1 MIEYIPTQAEIPEAE
16 GYSVCAIG
24 LGGAGAN
31 ALDRLAL
38 DGAGEAELICMNA
51 DIRALTNS
59 LAPTKIQLGKNLTQ
73 GLGAG
78 GDPELGLEAATSSE
92 DEIRAAVAGRDMVFL
107 CVGLGGGTGS
117 GAAPLVA
124 RIARASGAFVVVFA
138 IMPFK
143 FEGRRRRAQA
153 DAALQELSGIA
164 SALVTFE
171 NSRMGELVLP
181 KEGIQ
186 GAFAAADEVI
196 GQSVR
201 AVTSIIL
208 RPGLIRIGMDDI
220 ITALRNLDSRCLFGY
235 GQAKGENRAQEALS
249 RALKSPL
256 LEKGALLGKAKNVLV
271 HVAGGKTMT
280 LFEIELLMTE
290 LEKHVHDDAQIL
302 FGSAVDNKLGAELAV
317 TIISSLGE
325 PEDEVLAEPVKESV
339 TQPAKE
345 TAAAAPDAVADP
357 PAPEAPPKAVP
368 KVAAEEKVTAES
380 LLELDLD
387 DEPTPVVKAAPV
399 PQKSPAVEPEPV
411 LDDASP
417 IVADLEEE
425 SLFDEPA
432 PVVEPEEEPEIAEV
446 TSAAEPDREP
456 EVAAEVAAVADLE
469 EEPEFEAIPTAD
481 GGGEDETDDTTVE
494 AVDEPDVEVEEYRE
508 PEPASSKVIHLDP
521 AVRFPSDGREESREE
536 PVPEPAFEHHPGED
550 FRPFEPGEPAVAAV
564 DEPFDALPTGAPP
577 GFQDEREERV
587 PQPVAATSEDS
598 ETQRRSRLR
607 ASGKPSGSQ
616 GLLELDP
623 AGARGRFEKSSRT
636 IVNGEDLDVPTFL
649 RKRGR

>member
-1 MIEYIPTQAEIPEAE
+1 MIEYIPIQTEIPDAE
-16 GYSVCAIG
+16 GYSVCAVG

-38 DGAGEAELICMNA
+38 DGTGEAELICMNA
-51 DIRALTNS
+51 DVRALSNS
-59 LAPTKIQLGKNLTQ
+59 LAPTKIQLGKSLTQ

-78 GDPELGLEAATSSE
+78 GDPELGLEAARSSE
-92 DEIRAAVAGRDMVFL
+92 NEIRSAVAGRDIVFL

-124 RIARASGAFVVVFA
+124 RIAKESGAFVVVFA
-138 IMPFK
+138 IMPFT

-153 DAALQELSGIA
+153 DAALAELSSIA

-208 RPGLIRIGMDDI
+208 RPGLIRIGMDDL
-220 ITALRNLDSRCLFGY
+220 ITALRNIDSRCLFGY

-256 LEKGALLGKAKNVLV
+256 LEKGALLNNAKNVLV

-290 LEKHVHDDAQIL
+290 LEKHVSDDAQIL
-302 FGSAVDNKLGAELAV
+302 FGSAVDNSLGTDLAV
-317 TIISSLGE
+317 TIISSLGKQE
-325 PEDEVLAEPVKESV
+325 EETGSATVESRDRR
-339 TQPAKE
+339 PDR
-345 TAAAAPDAVADP
+345 AAATDDAVS
-357 PAPEAPPKAVP
+357 
-368 KVAAEEKVTAES
+368 AAEDPAGQEAMAAASAPAGESLTAEKERVTAKD
-380 LLELDLD
+380 LLELADEDSPGEEVPVAQVDAPEEAMEIETVPADTDPEHLD
-387 DEPTPVVKAAPV
+387 RPDADGGETEEVRSAANEAPAEVVPEETEEEA
-399 PQKSPAVEPEPV
+399 PAVAARDEEEPEYRPEPEPEPV
-411 LDDASP
+411 AAVEANAEEKEDKVIRLDPS
-417 IVADLEEE
+417 VR
-425 SLFDEPA
+425 S
-432 PVVEPEEEPEIAEV
+432 VRSEPEEMVGHGPHGLHGLH
-446 TSAAEPDREP
+446 DR
-456 EVAAEVAAVADLE
+456 V
-469 EEPEFEAIPTAD
+469 EA
-481 GGGEDETDDTTVE
+481 EDEGF
-494 AVDEPDVEVEEYRE
+494 AHLAGEE
-508 PEPASSKVIHLDP
+508 
-521 AVRFPSDGREESREE
+521 
-536 PVPEPAFEHHPGED
+536 
-550 FRPFEPGEPAVAAV
+550 FRPFEPDR
-564 DEPFDALPTGAPP
+564 DE
-577 GFQDEREERV
+577 EREEDESFQVSAIPGFEDVQDGPTPGRAAEHEAEHESEL
-587 PQPVAATSEDS
+587 PPRGHQP
-598 ETQRRSRLR
+598 
-607 ASGKPSGSQ
+607 ASGGKSRSQGQDQ

-636 IVNGEDLDVPTFL
+636 IINGEDLDVPTFL